1 MATVHVT
8 LCDVLAR
15 AETGSTMPVLMSQP
29 KGAETLTSGAGSS
42 VGTLAATR
50 ARDDFWTVT
59 ATGGPVWVA
68 FGVEPTA
75 GPGGG
80 YLVLDG
86 QTIDRSTTQVGE
98 TIAVRNA

>member
-29 KGAETLTSGAGSS
+29 KGAETLASGAVSTT
-42 VGTLAATR
+42 GTLTAAR
-50 ARDDFWTVT
+50 AQDDFWNVTVT
-59 ATGGPVWVA
+59 GGAVWVA
-68 FGVEPTA
+68 FGTAPTA

-86 QTIDRSTTQVGE
+86 QTIDRSTTVVGE
-98 TIAVRNA
+98 KIAVRNA